1 MAVRVRNDLPGLAF
15 LASAGLT
22 AIIIVFLVG
31 FIFYMAYP
39 TFESQGVG
47 FFTTAAWNY
56 EESKYGLVSLA
67 AGTAIVT
74 AVTLAIACPVGLGSA
89 IYLSEFAPP
98 WAERS
103 MRTMIELLVGIPS
116 VVYGIFG
123 LFVLEDIFQ
132 YIINPSLSAL
142 FAFTGLFTNVH
153 PGNGEGVMLASTV
166 LAIMVLPTIITLSQ
180 ESMRTVPR
188 EYREGSYALG
198 ATKWETIRR
207 VVLPAAGSG
216 IVTAIILGMMRA
228 MGETMAVVMLIGG
241 HHKIPVS
248 FLDSC
253 CPITT
258 KILTEMSYQLA
269 FEEPRSALF
278 ALGASLFLIEIV
290 FVGVVR
296 LVMSRGKI

>member
-1 MAVRVRNDLPGLAF
+1 MATRVRNDLPGLAF
-15 LASAGLT
+15 FASAGLT

-39 TFESQGVG
+39 TFESQGLG

-56 EESKYGLVSLA
+56 EESRYGWVAMA
-67 AGTAIVT
+67 ASTAIVT
-74 AVTLAIACPVGLGSA
+74 AVTLAIACPIGIGSA

-98 WAERS
+98 WAEKP

-132 YIINPSLSAL
+132 HVVHPFLSTT

-153 PGNGEGVMLASTV
+153 PNNGEGVLLASTV
-166 LAIMVLPTIITLSQ
+166 LAVMVLPTIIALSQ
-180 ESMRTVPR
+180 EAMRTVPN
-188 EYREGSYALG
+188 EFREGSCALG

-207 VVLPAAGSG
+207 IVLPTAGSG
-216 IVTAIILGMMRA
+216 ITTAVILGMMRA

-241 HHKIPVS
+241 HHKIPAS
-248 FLDSC
+248 LLDSC
-253 CPITT
+253 APITT
-258 KILTEMSYQLA
+258 KILTEMSYQVA

-290 FVGVVR
+290 FVAIAR
-296 LVMSRGKI
+296 FAMSRRKI